1 MNGTKIIR
9 ITLKSLVTIVL
20 VAISIVIST
29 CFSPIYDFAEPHP
42 FSGPDIY
49 NPYSSLDTTHCWKR
63 ANLHTHTRVEGILN
77 ECDFSADST
86 YQIYKS
92 FGYDIIGF
100 TNHNELTKH
109 PIDKRLQMDIY
120 EHGYNALNYHIM
132 TYGAESVWHYDI
144 LFPLFASQK
153 QHLLYELSEDA
164 DFVQINHPQRIR
176 LFDYAD
182 LEKIGGYR
190 LMELTSAEEEIENE
204 FWDVALSAG
213 HYSHGIMNDDLH
225 YPDRPEK
232 IAIRCSFICTPAD
245 DYATVRDRLLE
256 GCFYSMSVPNY
267 GDGNWNEKHARNTQL
282 PTIQNIGLRDS
293 TIYIA
298 LSAPADSIKFVGS
311 NHRPLHTAYSTTSAE
326 YTMLPADPYARIMAF
341 YSDGAVIYSNAFARY
356 DSATQES
363 PYRGDMYD
371 INTPLTILFNIGV
384 ALCLGMMLTLI
395 YIILRR

>member
-109 PIDKRLQMDIY
+109 PIDKRLQMNIY

-232 IAIRCSFICTPAD
+232 IAIRCSFICTPTD

-267 GDGNWNEKHARNTQL
+267 GDGDWSEKYDRNTQL

-298 LSAPADSIKFVGS
+298 LSAPADSIRFVGS
-311 NHRPLHTAYSTTSAE
+311 NHRTLHTAYSATSAE
-326 YTMLPADPYARIMAF
+326 YTMLPANPYARIMAF

-356 DSATQES
+356 DSTTQES

>member
-267 GDGNWNEKHARNTQL
+267 GDGDWNEKYAWNTQL

>member
-63 ANLHTHTRVEGILN
+63 ANLHTHTRVEDILN

-109 PIDKRLQMDIY
+109 PIDKCLQMNIY

-132 TYGAESVWHYDI
+132 AYGAESVWHYDI

-164 DFVQINHPQRIR
+164 DIVQINHPQRIR

-182 LEKIGGYR
+182 LEKIGGYI

-267 GDGNWNEKHARNTQL
+267 GDGDWNEKYARNTQL
-282 PTIQNIGLRDS
+282 PTIQSIGLRDS

-311 NHRPLHTAYSTTSAE
+311 NHRTLHTAYSATSAE

-341 YSDGAVIYSNAFARY
+341 YNDGAVIYSNAFARY
-356 DSATQES
+356 DSTTQES
-363 PYRGDMYD
+363 PYRGDMYN

>member
-267 GDGNWNEKHARNTQL
+267 GDGDWSEKYARNTQL

-293 TIYIA
+293 TIYIE

-311 NHRPLHTAYSTTSAE
+311 NHRTLHTAYSATSAE

-341 YSDGAVIYSNAFARY
+341 YNDGAVIYSNAFARY
-356 DSATQES
+356 DSTTQES

-395 YIILRR
+395 YITLRR

>member
-49 NPYSSLDTTHCWKR
+49 NPYSSFDTTHCWKR
-63 ANLHTHTRVEGILN
+63 TNLHTHTRVEGILN

-86 YQIYKS
+86 YHIYKS

-245 DYATVRDRLLE
+245 DYATVRNRLLE

-267 GDGNWNEKHARNTQL
+267 GDGDWSEKYARNTQL
-282 PTIQNIGLRDS
+282 PIIQNIGLRDS

-311 NHRPLHTAYSTTSAE
+311 NHRTLHTAYSATSAE

-341 YSDGAVIYSNAFARY
+341 YNDGAVIYSNAFARY

>member
-49 NPYSSLDTTHCWKR
+49 NPYSTLDTTHCWKR

-109 PIDKRLQMDIY
+109 PIDKSLQMDIY

-267 GDGNWNEKHARNTQL
+267 GDGDWDEKYARNTQL

-293 TIYIA
+293 IVYIA

-311 NHRPLHTAYSTTSAE
+311 NHRTLHTAYSATSAE
-326 YTMLPADPYARIMAF
+326 YTMLSADPYARIMAF

-356 DSATQES
+356 DSTTQES